1 VSMAACAFEPVP
13 PKLAEAEVKGL
24 AGAMVS
30 QVFARMSATLPF
42 GRVAW
47 WSPTGRVIG
56 LIGQDDSR

>member
-1 VSMAACAFEPVP
+1 MP